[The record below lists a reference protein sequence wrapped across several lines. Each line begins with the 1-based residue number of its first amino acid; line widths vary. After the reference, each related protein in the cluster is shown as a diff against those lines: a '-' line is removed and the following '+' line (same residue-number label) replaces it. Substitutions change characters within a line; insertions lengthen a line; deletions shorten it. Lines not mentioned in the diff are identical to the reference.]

1 MKRTLSA
8 LLLAPLLVLASCSG
22 GGGGGSAVAGSGTG
36 TLTVEATDAFLAHS
50 QVDTARVYVTE
61 IRAHKSATANS
72 GFITLYSGPAKM
84 LELTSLR
91 NGVVQQLIQA
101 TVPSGTYHQVR
112 LIFSDAYL
120 KLVNGNEYST
130 ALGNLKLTSQA
141 TSGLKVFIS
150 PSVVIGD
157 GANEAILLDFDLTKT
172 FHPIPAND
180 PLNASSYKLMPVVK
194 ASSNSATG
202 AIRGVVTKDDGS
214 GTQVGVVGA
223 GVYVLPPGE
232 PDPTG
237 AITSTAS
244 GPGGSYVVLGLD
256 PGTYDVLAV
265 EGALQGRANGV
276 GVTAGNVTDANIVL
290 Q

>member
-1 MKRTLSA
+1 MRNTPAA
-8 LLLAPLLVLASCSG
+8 LLLAPLFLLAACSG
-22 GGGGGSAVAGSGTG
+22 GGGSATGGAGTG

-50 QVDTARVYVTE
+50 QIDTARVYVTE
-61 IRAHKSATANS
+61 IQAHQSATANS
-72 GFITLYSGPAKM
+72 GFLTLYSGPAQM
-84 LELTSLR
+84 LELSDLR
-91 NGVVQQLIQA
+91 NGVVQQLVQA

-112 LIFSDAYL
+112 LIFSEAYL

-130 ALGNLKLTSQA
+130 ALGNLSLTSQA

-180 PLNASSYKLMPVVK
+180 PLNATSYKLMPVVR

-202 AIRGVVTKDDGS
+202 AVRGVVTKDDGT
-214 GTQVGVVGA
+214 GIQVAVVGA

-237 AITSTAS
+237 AITSTAT
-244 GPGGSYVVLGLD
+244 GADGGYVVLGLD
-256 PGTYDVLAV
+256 PGSYDVLAM
-265 EGALQGRANGV
+265 EGALQGRVNGV
-276 GVTAGNVTDANIVL
+276 PVTAGSVTDADIVL